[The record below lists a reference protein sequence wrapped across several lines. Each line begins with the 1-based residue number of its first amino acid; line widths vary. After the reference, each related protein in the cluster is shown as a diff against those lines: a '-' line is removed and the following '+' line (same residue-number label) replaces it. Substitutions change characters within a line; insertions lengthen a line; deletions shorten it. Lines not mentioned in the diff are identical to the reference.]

1 MLISAVMSSIA
12 FVTAKHVFSVTSFWS
27 AFLWLRL
34 SGFTA
39 SFVLLVPSVRNQ
51 FAETFKKMKNKVKAL
66 LTFKIVIDFSA
77 FIFSGYAI
85 LNGPA
90 SLVSALATS
99 VLPVF
104 VFVLALFTSIYL
116 PNIVKEEIGKKAI
129 LTKLA
134 AMALIITGIVFINL

>member
-1 MLISAVMSSIA
+1 
-12 FVTAKHVFSVTSFWS
+12 
-27 AFLWLRL
+27 
-34 SGFTA
+34 
-39 SFVLLVPSVRNQ
+39 
-51 FAETFKKMKNKVKAL
+51 L

-99 VLPVF
+99 VQPIFIFILT
-104 VFVLALFTSIYL
+104 LFTSIYL
-116 PNIVKEEIGKKAI
+116 PSIIKEGIDKKAI

-134 AMALIITGIVFINL
+134 AIALIIIGIVFINL